1 MSRPS
6 WDAYYLSMARMVAT
20 RSTCNRLQVG
30 CVLVTD
36 DHRVL
41 SSGFNGAPP
50 GEPHCLDVGCDT
62 SAGKG
67 CQRTTHAEEN
77 ACLWAYHQLS
87 KRLYD
92 GCTAYVTHSPCK
104 TCAEKMFVLG
114 VSRVVYE
121 TAYRDSTPLE
131 WLSKMGVQVEQIE

>member
-1 MSRPS
+1 M
-6 WDAYYLSMARMVAT
+6 DMARMVAT

-41 SSGFNGAPP
+41 STGFNGSPP

-62 SAGKG
+62 SNGKG
-67 CQRTTHAEEN
+67 CSRTTHAEAN
-77 ACLWAYHQLS
+77 ACEWAYLQLS
-87 KRLYD
+87 PSLVD
-92 GCTAYVTHSPCK
+92 GFTAYVTHSPCK
-104 TCAEKMFVLG
+104 TCAVKLLQSG

-131 WLSKMGVQVEQIE
+131 WLSRMGVQVEQIE